1 MAEFGVW
8 TSVEEEKPASEQRV
22 FVHYKNECDK
32 DRTEIAQYIAP
43 FTVKADE
50 FLEDDY
56 DHSCSEYNEADDEFY
71 VVEGWW
77 ESSWEADTNWKI
89 SREIDYW
96 MPLPLFK
103 TKDGTRVRYFVAPM
117 EPACHLCGRWE
128 NHSKKKL
135 ISCKDGEKLFSVCI
149 ECIEEGRLKL
159 NNMSEDCHA
168 DKA

>member
-1 MAEFGVW
+1 MAMDFLEAIDILKMVAEGNPCNRAVMGQ
-8 TSVEEEKPASEQRV
+8 EEMAQFLLQYLNRQWISAEEQKPKSEQRV

-43 FTVKADE
+43 FTVKANE
-50 FLEDDY
+50 FLQDDY

-96 MPLPLFK
+96 MPLPK
-103 TKDGTRVRYFVAPM
+103 
-117 EPACHLCGRWE
+117 
-128 NHSKKKL
+128 
-135 ISCKDGEKLFSVCI
+135 FSR
-149 ECIEEGRLKL
+149 EGK
-159 NNMSEDCHA
+159 NHA
-168 DKA
+168 DQA